1 MGRKG
6 NFLLKKDLREFGPKV
21 PLTKLPGRLRL
32 SERACFLLMMR
43 LGVHCS
49 IRKGYLQALQEA
61 QSLSCTAM
69 QMFSYR
75 RHREPDPV
83 ELEAFRSALVESG
96 IELFIHARYLP
107 ALVSEE
113 EKDRLHS
120 EELLVRE
127 LRLAKALGSSF
138 LVVHAGAY
146 FPGSSWGKGAGLFVR
161 TCAGALEKAACGV
174 SLVLENVPGGG
185 RRMGGSLEELS
196 RLGELLEKKGHPL
209 FFCLDSA
216 HAWAFGYPIDSEK
229 GMKEFLDLSLRVLG
243 REKIRLFHL
252 NDSLAER
259 RSFRENHCHWGEGK
273 LGSEGL
279 KLLLRSGSFPHSSFI
294 LETPKGEEEDRRNM
308 EWVRGLC

>member
-1 MGRKG
+1 MRVLNLHDAGRSSGFDSMK
-6 NFLLKKDLREFGPKV
+6 
-21 PLTKLPGRLRL
+21 
-32 SERACFLLMMR
+32 

-61 QSLSCTAM
+61 QSLSCGAM

-75 RHREPDPV
+75 RHREPDPA
-83 ELEAFRSALVESG
+83 ELEAFRAALAKTE

-113 EKDRLHS
+113 ESGRLHS
-120 EELLVRE
+120 EELLIRE

-146 FPGSSWGKGAGLFVR
+146 FPGSSWEKGAGLFVR
-161 TCAGALEKAACGV
+161 TCSGALEKARSGV

-196 RLGELLEKKGHPL
+196 RLGELMEKNGHGL

-216 HAWAFGYPIDSEK
+216 HAWAFGYELDSKK
-229 GMKEFLDLSLRVLG
+229 GMIDFLEKASGLLG
-243 REKIRLFHL
+243 REKVRLFHL
-252 NDSLAER
+252 NDSLAEL

-279 KLLLRSGSFPHSSFI
+279 KLLLRSGMFPRAAFI
-294 LETPKGEEEDRRNM
+294 LETPKGAEEDRRNM
-308 EWVRGLC
+308 DWVRGLM